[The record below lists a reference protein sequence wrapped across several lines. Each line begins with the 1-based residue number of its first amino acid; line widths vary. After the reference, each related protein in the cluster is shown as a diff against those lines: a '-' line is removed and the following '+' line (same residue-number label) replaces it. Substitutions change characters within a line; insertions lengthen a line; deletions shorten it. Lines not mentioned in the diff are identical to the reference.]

1 MSSGR
6 GVSVCLLG
14 VGEWG
19 GVQAGGEE
27 EVWRQ
32 SDGGNLHRCKLLVS
46 RTISALSK
54 RACADLYFYLIDVF
68 GSAPNVLPST

>member
-14 VGEWG
+14 VGVWG
-19 GVQAGGEE
+19 IQAGGEE

-54 RACADLYFYLIDVF
+54 RACTDLLF
-68 GSAPNVLPST
+68 N